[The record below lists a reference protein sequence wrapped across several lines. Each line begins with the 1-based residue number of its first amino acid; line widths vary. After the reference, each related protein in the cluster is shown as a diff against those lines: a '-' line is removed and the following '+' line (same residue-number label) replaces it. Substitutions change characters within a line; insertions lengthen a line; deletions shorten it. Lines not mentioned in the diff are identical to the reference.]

1 MSRINFLTGGI
12 NRYVRERDLKD
23 LFSRCGRIRDV
34 DLVSN
39 FAFVEF
45 EDSRDA
51 EDAIRKYDGY
61 RLEGDSI
68 QVEYAR
74 KGMAPYRSGSGPVSG
89 RCYNC
94 GETGHIARECPTPK
108 GRGERAMRFEENRLN
123 VVKLDTW
130 PETALNKEVPPE
142 DARDRDLHDLAPPL
156 ARVAVLVRVAL
167 DVILDALRE
176 TGNAVAVMTRVMTAM
191 IDTMIDVAA
200 EMTDTKLMQRRKFH
214 VNLRRLEGSLTS
226 LTRRLMY
233 SIGYT

>member
-1 MSRINFLTGGI
+1 MSYYDDRDRDRDYRRRGLRRLYVGGI

-94 GETGHIARECPTPK
+94 GESGHIARECPTPK
-108 GRGERAMRFEENRLN
+108 GRGERAMRFEENRCFECGEAGHL
-123 VVKLDTW
+123 
-130 PETALNKEVPPE
+130 
-142 DARDRDLHDLAPPL
+142 ARDCP
-156 ARVAVLVRVAL
+156 
-167 DVILDALRE
+167 
-176 TGNAVAVMTRVMTAM
+176 
-191 IDTMIDVAA
+191 
-200 EMTDTKLMQRRKFH
+200 
-214 VNLRRLEGSLTS
+214 
-226 LTRRLMY
+226 
-233 SIGYT
+233 